1 MRRPPLA
8 LTLALTLAGILALPA
23 PEPAAEPAAPA
34 PAAGEH
40 LDVRAPDGIVLRAT
54 YWPDGR
60 PGPGVLLLHMCNS
73 DRGAWAGLGPR
84 LAARGIHA
92 LALDFRGY
100 GESGGERS
108 ADPREQQRNVR
119 EKWPLDVDAA
129 FEALRAR
136 LGSATA
142 IVGAAG
148 GSCGVHQAI
157 HLARRH
163 PEVRTLVLLAGNTDR
178 AGETFLADNPWLPTF
193 AAAAH
198 DDGNAV
204 ELMRWEQGFSSNPDN
219 RFAEY
224 PDGGHGT
231 EIFRGH
237 DDLEPAIAE
246 WFARYLVERPVERP
260 APGGPGAAPRPG
272 PSAELSA
279 SLSAPGGVAAARASY
294 AAAKARGTSPPAPPE
309 GVVNA
314 LGYQRL
320 QNGENAA
327 AIELFELNVELY
339 PDSANVYDS
348 LADAYLAIGR
358 SDDALRTARRA
369 LALLPAD
376 PAQDTPDQKAIR
388 ESAQGKLDQLTAP
401 GE

>member
-8 LTLALTLAGILALPA
+8 LTLAGILAMPA
-23 PEPAAEPAAPA
+23 TAPAAEPAAPA

-40 LDVRAPDGIVLRAT
+40 LDIRAPDGIVLRAT
-54 YWPDGR
+54 YWSPGR

-73 DRGAWAGLGPR
+73 DRGTWAGLGPK
-84 LAARGIHA
+84 LAARGLHA

-108 ADPREQQRNVR
+108 ADPREQEGNVR

-136 LGSATA
+136 LGSETA
-142 IVGAAG
+142 IAGAAG

-178 AGETFLADNPWLPTF
+178 AGETFLADTPWLPIF

-198 DDGNAV
+198 DDGDAV
-204 ELMRWEQGFSSNPDN
+204 ALMRWEQGFSSNPGN

-231 EIFRGH
+231 EIFQVH
-237 DDLEPAIAE
+237 DDLEPAIAA
-246 WFARYLVERPVERP
+246 WFARHLIDHPVDRPT
-260 APGGPGAAPRPG
+260 PGTPNAAPKPG
-272 PSAELSA
+272 PSAEQWA
-279 SLSAPGGVAAARASY
+279 SFADPAGIAATRAEY
-294 AAAKARGTSPPAPPE
+294 AAAKARGTTLPAPPE
-309 GVVNA
+309 GVLNA
-314 LGYQRL
+314 LGYQHL
-320 QNGENAA
+320 NDGKADD
-327 AIELFELNVELY
+327 AIALFELNADLY

-348 LADAYLAIGR
+348 LADAHLAAGR
-358 SDDALRTARRA
+358 RDDALTTTRKA
-369 LALLPAD
+369 LALLPPD
-376 PAQDTPDQKAIR
+376 PARDTPNQKAIR
-388 ESAQGKLDQLTAP
+388 ESAQGKLDQLTTP